1 MRLFKLTVILVF
13 LQLSL
18 SSCNQQNDLQLIH
31 SDNIITG
38 VQNTQIY
45 LPLLLGKKIAVVT
58 NHASRIGK
66 THIVDS
72 LKSLKVN
79 VVKIFSPEHGFR
91 GKADA
96 GEKIKNNVDSKT
108 QLPVISLYGN
118 HKKPT
123 TEDFSGIDIVVFDL
137 QDVGVRF
144 YTYISTLTYVMEA
157 CAENNIPLI
166 VLDRPNPNGFYID
179 GPILEPAFKSFVGL
193 HPVPVVYGMTIG
205 EYAKM
210 VNGEGWLENNQVCD
224 LTVVPLKDYSHNM
237 IIELPVKPSP
247 NLPNWESVYLY
258 PSLCFLEGTIM
269 SVGRGTDFPFQ
280 VFGHPDFI
288 LGSFLFTPQPNEGS
302 KHPKYEGKQCNGSNV
317 IGYANNYK
325 NNPQQI
331 NLSYLINTYNMMKL
345 RSDDY
350 FNDYFNTLA
359 GNDKLQKQIK
369 AGMTEKDIRETWRES
384 LEAFKKIRARY
395 LMYD

>member
-237 IIELPVKPSP
+237 IIELPAKPSP

-280 VFGHPDFI
+280 VFGHPDFM